1 MTLAWERTDVFERLM
16 SAEAANPDLVMHAA
30 AEPTAADLV
39 DLGVLTVK
47 A

>member
-1 MTLAWERTDVFERLM
+1 MTTVWERTDVFERLIY
-16 SAEAANPDLVMHAA
+16 AEVVNSEAVMHAA

-47 A
+47 D